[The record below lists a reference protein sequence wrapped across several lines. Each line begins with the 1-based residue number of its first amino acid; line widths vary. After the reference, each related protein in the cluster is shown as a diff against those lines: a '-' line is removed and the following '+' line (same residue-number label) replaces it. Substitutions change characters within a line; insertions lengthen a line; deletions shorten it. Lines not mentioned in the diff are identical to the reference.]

1 MTTLNLLNTLQQI
14 DKPFFTF
21 TDLVNIVEIDRPSLK
36 VKLNRLT
43 KKALLIRLSKGFYI
57 LPNKLDQLP
66 VVANQL
72 YYPSY
77 LSFESALSQ
86 YGIINQSPYTITF
99 ASSRR
104 SKKMILAD
112 KKVEYR
118 QLTNKL
124 FIGFNK
130 VGNLF
135 IASPEKALLDQ
146 LYLVSRGRATLSF
159 DEVNLSSVN
168 LKRLKDMAV
177 TFPKSTQKLINRLNS

>member
-14 DKPFFTF
+14 NKPFFSLA
-21 TDLVNIVEIDRPSLK
+21 DLVNIVDINRASLK
-36 VKLNRLT
+36 VQLNRLT

-57 LPNKLDQLP
+57 LPNRLDQLP
-66 VVANQL
+66 VIANQL

-99 ASSRR
+99 ATSRR
-104 SKKMILAD
+104 SKKTILAD

-118 QLTNKL
+118 QLKDKL

-135 IASPEKALLDQ
+135 IATPEKALLDQ
-146 LYLVSRGRATLSF
+146 IYLVSRGRATLSF
-159 DEVNLSSVN
+159 DEVNLSSVDIKK
-168 LKRLKDMAV
+168 LKELSII
-177 TFPKSTQKLINRLNS
+177 FPKSTKKLLNHLIS